1 MRQSGRKGMDKRHYV
16 VCPVKESE
24 LNSLG
29 MVKTSKSLYVSR
41 IEDGVVRVPFYVN
54 HSGNGVEPDC

>member
-1 MRQSGRKGMDKRHYV
+1 MVGREWIKDIMLCVLLRSLK
-16 VCPVKESE
+16 

-41 IEDGVVRVPFYVN
+41 IEDGAVRVPFYVN